1 MIRIECSTWE
11 ELIDL
16 AGKILAKGGKAEQK
30 EAKAEQKEAKAE
42 QAPAQTSDP
51 LPWDPAPAPA
61 LMPAPAPARTVS
73 RQEVQAKAIALMDAG
88 KKTQLQDLLKKYNVP
103 ALPSIP
109 EAQLAAFMADM
120 EAM

>member
-16 AGKILAKGGKAEQK
+16 AGKILAKG
-30 EAKAEQKEAKAE
+30 AKAEQKEAKAE

-51 LPWDPAPAPA
+51 LPWDPAPVPA
-61 LMPAPAPARTVS
+61 VMPAPAPARTVS